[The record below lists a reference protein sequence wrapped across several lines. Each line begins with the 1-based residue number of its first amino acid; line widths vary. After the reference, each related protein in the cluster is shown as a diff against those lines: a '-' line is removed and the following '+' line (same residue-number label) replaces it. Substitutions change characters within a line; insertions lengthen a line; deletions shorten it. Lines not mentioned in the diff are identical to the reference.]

1 MLALLTEES
10 QQGLLLNGKAMAQ
23 GAHSQISQMS
33 YFSPREVSRL
43 RVRQYLEGMLEALM
57 NQGGL
62 TPPD

>member
-33 YFSPREVSRL
+33 DFSHREVSRF
-43 RVRQYLEGMLEALM
+43 RICQYLEGMLETLM
-57 NQGGL
+57 NKGGAD
-62 TPPD
+62 TP